1 MIGRVFAVLAVLG
14 LASWGGWEANG
25 WRLGKQHAEYR
36 DGMTR
41 QLLDQQNRYI
51 EQARQTNELLAE
63 LDRLHTRKLNDAQ
76 AENERLRA
84 DIRDGERR
92 LSVRATCP
100 AVPTDPEPAGVDDG
114 ASRADI
120 DPAAAERIVR
130 IVNDGDDAIRQLT
143 ALQEY
148 VERVC
153 LGRKEL

>member
-1 MIGRVFAVLAVLG
+1 MGRAVGLMVLLG
-14 LASWGGWEANG
+14 LSGWAGWEFNG

-36 DGMTR
+36 DEMTR
-41 QLLDQQNRYI
+41 QLLDQQSRYI
-51 EQARQTNELLAE
+51 EQARQNNELVAE
-63 LDRLHTRKLNDAQ
+63 LDRLHTRSLNDAR

-84 DIRDGERR
+84 AIRDRDLR
-92 LSVRATCP
+92 LSVKARCP
-100 AVPTDPEPAGVDDG
+100 SVPTDTGAAGVDDG

-130 IVNDGDDAIRQLT
+130 IVNDGDGAIRQLT